1 MEKIPFSDVAVKRKN
16 RAYWW
21 RKWRTWDL
29 TISIGLMV
37 HFHIMCLVYAPSTF
51 SWDAFWV
58 GAFLALV
65 TSLFG
70 VSISYHR
77 NLAHRAFNLPKWLEY
92 FFAYCGILAFQG
104 DPMFWVSMHRM
115 HHQYTDKDQD
125 PHSPTEGFWFS
136 HINWLFDITYINQ
149 KRGGWK
155 NVKDLE
161 KQFFYRF
168 LRKTNAIHPFL
179 VGIPLF
185 WWGGFPMV
193 VYGLYVRTVATL
205 HGTFLINSACHIWG
219 YQSWDTGDLSKNN
232 WLMGVIGWGEGWHNN
247 HHAFE
252 FSARHGHEWWQLDMG
267 WYVIK
272 LLELVGLAT
281 HVKLPSQTHK
291 IRMALKKAARD

>member
-1 MEKIPFSDVAVKRKN
+1 MPNSSECNTTFSASSSNPINQLVAQTKGHDGDVDENHEMEKIPFSDVAVKRKN

-51 SWDAFWV
+51 SWDAFRV

-168 LRKTNAIHPFL
+168 LRKTNVIHPFL
-179 VGIPLF
+179 LGIPLF

-193 VYGLYVRTVATL
+193 V
-205 HGTFLINSACHIWG
+205 
-219 YQSWDTGDLSKNN
+219 
-232 WLMGVIGWGEGWHNN
+232 LMGVIGWGEGWHNN

-291 IRMALKKAARD
+291 KRMALKKAARD